1 MTVKELIDA
10 LSSFRDDEVV
20 FTSDLIPVSLVE
32 AGGVPYIVDIKQAK
46 EWVVD

>member
-32 AGGVPYIVDIKQAK
+32 SGGVPYIVDAKQAK

>member
-32 AGGVPYIVDIKQAK
+32 SGGVPYIVDVKQAK

>member
-10 LSSFRDDEVV
+10 LSSFRDDEIV

-32 AGGVPYIVDIKQAK
+32 SGGVPYIVDIKQAK
-46 EWVVD
+46 EWVVN